1 MCATR
6 LNLPEADTPVVDAA
20 PESAGDVSFW
30 RSPLMLAG
38 LLLLLLL
45 AGFAYQIWHARQQA
59 IREAG
64 DMTSSLTALLA
75 QRVAGDFDR
84 LDSLLGF
91 AASEFQPDQ
100 LAAMPVAAR
109 AAQRTRLARLMAD
122 MPEVAVAHVFDAEGQ
137 LLIASQPGTQP
148 FNIADRPHFLALRDN
163 PKIDSVFADP
173 LVSRST
179 GKLAIVQSRAIRDAS
194 GRFLGIVNALYHL
207 ESLNTLLSSIDVGP
221 GGVTLLRRSD
231 NFKLIARYPRGN
243 ETDFDEGLPVNNPI
257 RQRIAA
263 GEQVGSLQYV
273 ATTDGQPRV
282 GTFRVLQHQPF
293 YVQVA
298 FSEADFLADWKRHS
312 LGFLGVFLL
321 LGIPI
326 LIALLRLERAR
337 KREQAAAD
345 IMLAQQQ
352 RVAESESLLHR
363 VINAMPHIVIV
374 KDAEGRFA
382 LVNEALARLYG
393 STPEEM
399 KGKDDGDF
407 NANPDQVAFY
417 RQNIQDIIASGK
429 AQVVQED
436 STDAATGQVHH
447 YRSVKV
453 PFAGRDGAPSVLVVA
468 TDITDLFETQACL
481 LASEERLAYAMAATG
496 EGVWDW
502 SIPDDRVDHNARW
515 GHILGLQDV
524 PHSHPVSFFAECIHP
539 DDREA
544 VMARIGK
551 ALESDCDYISEHRAV
566 CPDGRIVWL
575 HDRGKVVERDAEGR
589 PLRMAGAIRDITE
602 RKQDEQALVEAKL
615 AAEAANVA
623 KSRFLATM
631 SHEIRTPMNGI
642 LGMAQMLLMPGV
654 SEPER
659 CDYARTIVNSGQS
672 LLNLLNDILD
682 YSKVEAGKLTLEQV
696 TFDPGQVIHEVQ
708 TLFSEAAR
716 SKGLQIEALWH
727 GEAVTYLA
735 DTHRV
740 RQMLTNLIG
749 NALKFTLQ
757 GHVRIEATQIE
768 RDGQFAVLEFAVVD
782 TGMGIPADKQTLLFQ
797 PFCQADSS
805 TTRQFGGTGLG
816 LSIVRS
822 LARLMDGDAGVES
835 EAGHGSRFWFRIRVG
850 VFASSAQRQQEY
862 AAKPV
867 TGDASRS
874 IMTSAPLHGRLL
886 VVEDDITNQKVI
898 QAILRNLGLTAEMAT
913 NGQQA
918 VERIARGERFDLILM
933 DVQMPVMD
941 GLAAT
946 AWIRQR
952 ERELGEPRRTII
964 ALTADAFA
972 ESRTRCLNAGMDDFL
987 TKPIV
992 IQTLTQLLSRWLPR
1006 DDQQNQRNPH
1016 NQRDTT
1022 PAATVPPIDS
1032 PTAGEE
1038 AVLPTFDE
1046 SAMLA
1051 LLDGD
1056 LDMARMVI
1064 ESATHDF
1071 PTYLAQLE
1079 QACEAADWLAAE
1091 RSAHTMKGLS
1101 IQLGGP
1107 ELNRQMQKAY
1117 VRLKRGEGLDADT
1130 CKQLQA
1136 AYAALYQALQH
1147 WLQGG
1152 EHQEDDQTR
1161 TIH

>member
-6 LNLPEADTPVVDAA
+6 LNSLETDTTVVDAV

-75 QRVAGDFDR
+75 QRVAGDFGR

-100 LAAMPVAAR
+100 LAAMPVATR
-109 AAQRTRLARLMAD
+109 ATQRTRLARLMAD
-122 MPEVAVAHVFDAEGQ
+122 MPEVAVAHVFDAKGQ
-137 LLIASQPGTQP
+137 LVIASQPGTQP

-207 ESLNTLLSSIDVGP
+207 ESLNTLLSSIDVGS

-282 GTFRVLQHQPF
+282 GTFRVLERQPF

-298 FSEADFLADWKRHS
+298 FSEADFLVDWKRHS
-312 LGFLGVFLL
+312 LGFLGAFLL

-326 LIALLRLERAR
+326 LIALLHLERAR
-337 KREQAAAD
+337 KREQAAAE

-363 VINAMPHIVIV
+363 VIDAMPHIVIV
-374 KDAEGRFA
+374 KDAKGRFV
-382 LVNEALARLYG
+382 LVNATLARLYG
-393 STPEEM
+393 STPEAM

-407 NANPDQVAFY
+407 NANPDQVAFF
-417 RQNIQDIIASGK
+417 QKNIRDIIASGK
-429 AQVVQED
+429 VQVVQEE
-436 STDAATGQVHH
+436 STDASTGRVHH

-453 PFAGRDGAPSVLVVA
+453 PFAGRDGAPSVLIVA

-502 SIPDDRVDHNARW
+502 SIPDDRVDHNERW

-524 PHSHPVSFFAECIHP
+524 PLSHPVSFFAECIHP

-551 ALESDCDYISEHRAV
+551 ALESDCDYISEHRAI

-642 LGMAQMLLMPGV
+642 LGMAQLLLGATMT
-654 SEPER
+654 ER
-659 CDYARTIVNSGQS
+659 ARDDCARTILNSGQT
-672 LLNLLNDILD
+672 LLMLLNDILD
-682 YSKVEAGKLTLEQV
+682 LSKVEAGKFSLEMGV
-696 TFDPGQVIHEVQ
+696 VDPQQILHE
-708 TLFSEAAR
+708 TYALFADNAR
-716 SKGLQIEALWH
+716 TKGLHIDVAWA
-727 GEAVTYLA
+727 GPAFSRYRS
-735 DTHRV
+735 DPHRL
-740 RQMLTNLIG
+740 RQMLSNLAN
-749 NALKFTLQ
+749 NAIKFTAQ
-757 GHVRIEATQIE
+757 GEIHLMATELINADGATLIE
-768 RDGQFAVLEFAVVD
+768 FSVKD
-782 TGMGIPADKQTLLFQ
+782 TGIGVSADEQVRLFE
-797 PFCQADSS
+797 PFSQADSS
-805 TTRQFGGTGLG
+805 TTRQYGGTGLG

-822 LARLMDGDAGVES
+822 LARLMGGEAGVES
-835 EAGHGSRFWFRIRVG
+835 TPGQGSRFWFSVRTERVS
-850 VFASSAQRQQEY
+850 VSEDSRQLVRRDTTALLEQRYPQLRGH
-862 AAKPV
+862 V
-867 TGDASRS
+867 L
-874 IMTSAPLHGRLL
+874 I
-886 VVEDDITNQKVI
+886 VEDNPTNQLVLNALLPKF
-898 QAILRNLGLTAEMAT
+898 GLQTTLAE
-913 NGQQA
+913 NGQEA
-918 VERIARGERFDLILM
+918 VDCLIERGAAIDVILM
-933 DVQMPVMD
+933 DLQMPIMD
-941 GLAAT
+941 GFEAT
-946 AWIRQR
+946 RRIRDWEQLTGR
-952 ERELGEPRRTII
+952 PAIPII
-964 ALTADAFA
+964 ALTADAFP
-972 ESRTRCLNAGMDDFL
+972 EDREHCMRIGMDDFL
-987 TKPIV
+987 AKPI
-992 IQTLTQLLSRWLPR
+992 IIEELMRAIESRLPAVVFPPVQEGVSASEGPVEL
-1006 DDQQNQRNPH
+1006 D
-1016 NQRDTT
+1016 
-1022 PAATVPPIDS
+1022 VPK
-1032 PTAGEE
+1032 
-1038 AVLPTFDE
+1038 F
-1046 SAMLA
+1046 LA
-1051 LLDGD
+1051 LAHALMPLLVQGKFDALDHFT
-1056 LDMARMVI
+1056 
-1064 ESATHDF
+1064 E
-1071 PTYLAQLE
+1071 LE
-1079 QACEAADWLAAE
+1079 TLAAG
-1091 RSAHTMKGLS
+1091 T
-1101 IQLGGP
+1101 
-1107 ELNRQMQKAY
+1107 
-1117 VRLKRGEGLDADT
+1117 
-1130 CKQLQA
+1130 LQA
-1136 AYAALYQALQH
+1136 AALRPIRQQLDVFLFKEAKEALSQVCH
-1147 WLQGG
+1147 TLSQ
-1152 EHQEDDQTR
+1152 QTAQP
-1161 TIH
+1161 